1 MAGFVVVV
9 DDEVE
14 QVYVDR
20 RWRGRGV
27 AELLLRHA
35 EAVIGQ
41 GGRRTAWLAVVAG
54 NTRARRFY
62 ARLGWQDRGSFTYQA
77 QTATSTFAVPP
88 TATSARSATDDNP
101 LSPRWQIEIN
111 RERNIV
117 TDIETTPQT
126 TSQPHSLVRR
136 RWPTLAGLSFAALVA
151 FDLASGVDL
160 TPVLAASA
168 AIYLGAAALGRP
180 AAAWPLFFATI
191 IVITVARLLED
202 RLEPTWVILAG
213 AVALGIYGLL
223 RGAAHPGYGLPL
235 QTLALLGFGAAAGAA
250 LVVNQELGA

>member
-1 MAGFVVVV
+1 M
-9 DDEVE
+9 
-14 QVYVDR
+14 
-20 RWRGRGV
+20 
-27 AELLLRHA
+27 
-35 EAVIGQ
+35 
-41 GGRRTAWLAVVAG
+41 
-54 NTRARRFY
+54 
-62 ARLGWQDRGSFTYQA
+62 
-77 QTATSTFAVPP
+77 
-88 TATSARSATDDNP
+88 
-101 LSPRWQIEIN
+101 
-111 RERNIV
+111 

-223 RGAAHPGYGLPL
+223 RGAARPGYGLPL